1 MKISWLLCGVSTSSL
16 GLLMM
21 VMSFD
26 AEKDE
31 TRLADESAKRPMR
44 GAGNR
49 PASFNT
55 RMRDRTS

>member
-1 MKISWLLCGVSTSSL
+1 
-16 GLLMM
+16 MM

-49 PASFNT
+49 ACVIQYANVRPHQLIVLILAT
-55 RMRDRTS
+55 R